1 MKSIITVLFCLCVP
15 LMGADKK
22 KPLTFACL
30 LALLLLPTPNAQAD
44 SQARAETILLE
55 LRSHPVNANE
65 ARTARAIE
73 RLRELGELG
82 PDAAPALPFLVSDEF
97 YKSVAQKN
105 PALKRAAIKTLI
117 RIGEPA
123 VSAVV
128 DLLTPKP
135 QPKNVNTN
143 SAKSDKKQ
151 AAKAAS
157 RAKQKKAALEAKVRE
172 ILLAMSRGGLSK
184 TVVAKLEEGMVGKR
198 RELVYGKRG
207 FNRVAYLD
215 LLALMGADAGP
226 VLKREAVR
234 EVNSIRQIATLIGPE
249 IGDAIDAIIPERY
262 NESSWENKRYW
273 LHYNSGLWP
282 LAHAKPAPKHIP
294 AFLDLIRNDKLQR
307 QYHFRSMRLT
317 GMLLSGMGD
326 DAAEPLA
333 SLLRDPNTQSRW
345 AAATI
350 LAMIG
355 PDMKA
360 AVPALEKVHADKNE
374 NVGVRVAA
382 ARAIAAIRSSN
393 PFDLYKKIPDVESR
407 IVASSRE
414 MRLRSQSHELWREHF
429 TNSSNQTMA
438 RQLALYNLTLEWERP
453 LYELAVGEN
462 VKAHNQWLREVAA
475 ETLSTLPPVLPGLTG
490 TVLNTDAHPFLLL
503 YGSKSQHFPGRLEA
517 DVERALQELCFTA
530 LDITK
535 VDSKPRYLPKTTEHL
550 RKLLALDESLS
561 ILEMSN
567 GPMRSEANQY
577 LILQVLK
584 DDPNFANRKFKAG
597 DTVSERYDAFTDFL
611 RRGLKSLAL
620 HGMWSEL
627 GSSNYEHKTYRGL
640 LALID
645 YATDPVVAARAR
657 MFMDLAMVEIEQISL
672 SGLRGGSK
680 TRAKEGGLL
689 GRFNRTTT
697 MLHGEHHGF
706 ILEPPG
712 FKNAYQPPEAA
723 TLLRK
728 LGPTEPVY
736 EIINRHV
743 SEVEELELGYIP
755 QYHGVFKLP
764 SRSINYAYRTPEY
777 VIGCAMF
784 DLNHWGEAKRY
795 RKNRVGQVSIVTQPR
810 LMYGT
815 MGRWSGVIFRNRGGV
830 FLEAYTGEK
839 YNVQKKDVMIAQIF
853 KGANYTGEP
862 RVDFASIMEMVEQ
875 DVWVFVNNH
884 DAYVAVRVARGGYY
898 WNEPARHRLYLN
910 DAFSPII
917 IQTGRKA
924 VYGTFEKFQ
933 TAILA
938 APLNLTD
945 DKLDY
950 TGPNSKRI
958 EFWLCKD
965 SDIDPYPQNLPK
977 IDGKELDL
985 NLKHSYQSP
994 YLNGTVGS
1002 DVVTV
1007 TYGNRRWDY
1016 DFGKNTVT
1024 EVTR

>member
-1 MKSIITVLFCLCVP
+1 MKHLI
-15 LMGADKK
+15 
-22 KPLTFACL
+22 CL
-30 LALLLLPTPNAQAD
+30 LTLLLCPVAHASDT
-44 SQARAETILLE
+44 ARVEAIVQELKTLSRNFNDEKTAETI
-55 LRSHPVNANE
+55 
-65 ARTARAIE
+65 AR
-73 RLRELGELG
+73 LNELGALG
-82 PDAAPALPFLVSDEF
+82 PEAAHSVPFLISSEF
-97 YKSVAQKN
+97 YKNVAQKN
-105 PALKRAAIKTLI
+105 PALKRATIGALV

-123 VSAVV
+123 VSKVV
-128 DLLTPKP
+128 ELLTHKPKP
-135 QPKNVNTN
+135 RDINPDSEKRD
-143 SAKSDKKQ
+143 SKQ
-151 AAKAAS
+151 ASKAAT
-157 RAKQKKAALEAKVRE
+157 RAKKEKADLEAKVRD
-172 ILLAMSRGGLSK
+172 ILLEMSSSGLGE
-184 TVVAKLEEGMVGKR
+184 VIVAKLEEGMVGQQ
-198 RELVYGKRG
+198 RELVYDKRG

-215 LLALMGADAGP
+215 LLALMGPEAVP
-226 VLKREAVR
+226 VLRREAER

-262 NESSWENKRYW
+262 DEASWANKRFW
-273 LHYNSGLWP
+273 LHYNNGLWP
-282 LAHAKPAPKHIP
+282 LGHANPDPKHIP

-317 GMLLSGMGD
+317 GMLLSGMGEA
-326 DAAEPLA
+326 AAEPLA
-333 SLLRDPNTQSRW
+333 SLLQDPSPLARW
-345 AAATI
+345 TAATN

-360 AVPALEKVHADKNE
+360 ALPALEKSFADKDE
-374 NVGVRVAA
+374 DIAVRVAA
-382 ARAIAAIRSSN
+382 ARAIAAIRSVD
-393 PFDLYKKIPDVESR
+393 PFDLYREIPDVENR
-407 IVASSRE
+407 IVANSRE

-429 TNSSNQTMA
+429 NNSPNQTMA
-438 RQLALYNLTLEWERP
+438 RQLAFYNLTLQWERP
-453 LYELAVGEN
+453 LHDLAVGKN

-475 ETLSTLPPVLPGLTG
+475 KKMSKLPSVLPSLTG
-490 TVLNTDAHPFLLL
+490 TVLNTDAHTFLLL

-517 DVERALQELCFTA
+517 DVERSLKELCFTA

-535 VDSKPRYLPKTTEHL
+535 VDNKPRYLPKTTEHL

-567 GPMRSEANQY
+567 GPLRSEANQY

-584 DDPNFANRKFKAG
+584 DDPAFANRKFKTG
-597 DTVSERYDAFTDFL
+597 DTVSERYSAFTDFL

-640 LALID
+640 LALIE

-680 TRAKEGGLL
+680 TRAKDGGLL

-712 FKNAYQPPEAA
+712 FKNAYHPPEAA
-723 TLLRK
+723 ILLRS
-728 LGPTEPVY
+728 LGPNEPVY

-795 RKNRVGQVSIVTQPR
+795 RKNRIGQVSVVSEPR

-875 DVWVFVNNH
+875 DGWVFVNNH
-884 DAYVAVRVARGGYY
+884 DAYVAVKVARGGYY
-898 WNEPARHRLYLN
+898 WNEPARRRLYLN
-910 DAFSPII
+910 DRYSPII
-917 IQTGRKA
+917 IQTGRKPD
-924 VYGTFEKFQ
+924 YGSFKSFRA
-933 TAILA
+933 AILK
-938 APLNLTD
+938 APLMLTD
-945 DKLDY
+945 EVLDY
-950 TGPNSKRI
+950 TGPNSDRI
-958 EFWLCKD
+958 EFFLNKD
-965 SDIDPYPQNLPK
+965 SNENPYPKQLPK
-977 IDGKELDL
+977 INGRKL
-985 NLKHSYQSP
+985 NLTPDYTYRSP
-994 YLNGTVGS
+994 FLENKVGS
-1002 DVVTV
+1002 DIVTV
-1007 TYGNRRWDY
+1007 RFGKRRWDY
-1016 DFGKNTVT
+1016 DFGDNSVT
-1024 EVTR
+1024 EVKQ